1 MDSVEEGQGPEV
13 ARERCD
19 FIYRR
24 VAPGVAAT
32 AVLSL
37 LLSAFLWRSR
47 PLELI
52 VFWQLLI
59 LALSAALWALSL
71 AYRRTPAAREQPTL
85 WIRRAAFA
93 ATALGAG
100 WGFAA
105 AVFFPGAQEEQVFI
119 SFMVAVVTVGAL
131 PLFSTVWWVYALY
144 AAGVMLPF
152 NIVLFAYGTELFRLL
167 GAAVPLLYIA
177 NVLTAYEL
185 GRVFASAFGL
195 RGAYRRL
202 SSDNAEIQA
211 QLGEQ
216 LDSLLDA
223 HREVQA
229 YGRKLS
235 LFSERAPI
243 AVFEVDPRA
252 TILDMNPA
260 AENLF
265 GYASPEMVGRN
276 IITMLLA
283 GDDRSRIEA
292 WWGQFIADGKPA
304 TLVAENCMRRDGL
317 ALACEWTM
325 TPLVSDEGQVG
336 SIVLQ
341 GRDITQQRAA
351 ERVRSE
357 FTSTLSHELRTPLTS
372 ILGSLSLLRS
382 GALGDVPKEQDEI
395 VEIAER
401 NGRRLL
407 DLINEVLDIE
417 KIESGRLSLEPEPLE
432 LAELVR
438 ESLRLNQGFADR
450 FQVRLALEGSVPPV
464 TVRADRKR
472 LMQVMTN
479 LLSNAAKFSPPGG
492 SVDVGAALTDGK
504 VRVGVGD
511 RGPGH
516 PRGLSQPHLRPLR
529 AGRLGGLAHQGRHGP
544 RARDLQAADRDD
556 AGPRRLRGPRR
567 RRHHLLL
574 RAAGHAGGRGG
585 GERGRARADHRGGQ
599 RRRRVPRHGAREGGL
614 PRRHRGR
621 RRRFAHAARALEVR
635 GMAALAPAARHRGHA
650 GADRRDARA
659 ARGHAHHHA
668 RRPAQRPGR
677 GARAAA
683 TRHRRLAAE
692 ERLAQPR
699 RRGGRAGARPAR
711 AAAGHLV
718 RRGFMETG
726 LLVSLAQIA
735 AVVAIGVPLVMY
747 LVQDKLVFM
756 PQPVSEDRRAQI
768 KNRISSVEE
777 IFLEAEDGAKL
788 HAWHVKGEPLVLYF
802 GGNAEEVSWML
813 EEGPR
818 RLPGAGWLLVDYRG
832 YGASEGSPSEKAL
845 SADALLWYDHAAK
858 LSPEKYFS
866 SAAAWA
872 AAWRCTWLPR
882 GRSPA
887 WWRSRPT
894 TACAAVATA
903 PLSVPAR
910 EHAAATP
917 LRLEG
922 ACAADQGAAA
932 LPRRRARRGDPDGAL
947 ARALRSMGRREA
959 QGRAA
964 RCPAQQHRQRAAV
977 LADGIREFIKA

>member
-1 MDSVEEGQGPEV
+1 MEGTEESQAPEV

-59 LALSAALWALSL
+59 LGLAAALWALSL
-71 AYRRTPAAREQPTL
+71 AYKRAPAAREQPAL
-85 WIRRAAFA
+85 WVRRAAFGA
-93 ATALGAG
+93 AALGAG

-119 SFMVAVVTVGAL
+119 SFVVAVVTVGGL

-144 AAGVMLPF
+144 AAAVMLPF
-152 NIVLFAYGTELFRLL
+152 NVVLFAHGTELFRLL
-167 GAAVPLLYIA
+167 GAAMPLLFVA

-185 GRVFASAFGL
+185 ARVFATAFGL

-202 SSDNAEIQA
+202 SGDNAEIQA

-276 IITMLLA
+276 IITMLL
-283 GDDRSRIEA
+283 GGEDRALTEE
-292 WWGQFIADGKPA
+292 WWSAFIAAGKPA
-304 TLVAENCMRRDGL
+304 TRVAENCMRRDGL

-325 TPLVSDEGQVG
+325 TPLVNDDREVG

-351 ERVRSE
+351 ERVRGE

-401 NGRRLL
+401 NGKRLL

-417 KIESGRLSLEPEPLE
+417 KIESGRLTLEPEPLE
-432 LAELVR
+432 LGELLR

-450 FQVRLALEGSVPPV
+450 FQVRLALEAEVPRA

-479 LLSNAAKFSPPGG
+479 LLSNAAKFSPPSG
-492 SVDVGAALTDGK
+492 SVDVSVALRDGA

-511 RGPGH
+511 RGPGI
-516 PRGLSQPHLRPLR
+516 PAAFRNRIFGRFAQADSADSRIKGGTGL
-529 AGRLGGLAHQGRHGP
+529 GLAISKRLIEMMQGRVGFEDREGGGTTFFFEVP
-544 RARDLQAADRDD
+544 IMQAGAAAESDAVRVLITEEDGVAAEYLSMVLDKAGYRVDTVADAAASRTLLGRWKY
-556 AGPRRLRGPRR
+556 AAWLLSRRLRDTEDALALIAEMRERLQDTRIIMLAG
-567 RRHHLLL
+567 L
-574 RAAGHAGGRGG
+574 RSDEAG
-585 GERGRARADHRGGQ
+585 
-599 RRRRVPRHGAREGGL
+599 VPEPQRHGIVDWLQKNDSRSRIVEAVGQ
-614 PRRHRGR
+614 
-621 RRRFAHAARALEVR
+621 AL
-635 GMAALAPAARHRGHA
+635 G
-650 GADRRDARA
+650 
-659 ARGHAHHHA
+659 
-668 RRPAQRPGR
+668 RPA
-677 GARAAA
+677 
-683 TRHRRLAAE
+683 
-692 ERLAQPR
+692 
-699 RRGGRAGARPAR
+699 
-711 AAAGHLV
+711 
-718 RRGFMETG
+718 
-726 LLVSLAQIA
+726 
-735 AVVAIGVPLVMY
+735 
-747 LVQDKLVFM
+747 
-756 PQPVSEDRRAQI
+756 PQP
-768 KNRISSVEE
+768 
-777 IFLEAEDGAKL
+777 
-788 HAWHVKGEPLVLYF
+788 
-802 GGNAEEVSWML
+802 
-813 EEGPR
+813 
-818 RLPGAGWLLVDYRG
+818 
-832 YGASEGSPSEKAL
+832 GS
-845 SADALLWYDHAAK
+845 
-858 LSPEKYFS
+858 
-866 SAAAWA
+866 
-872 AAWRCTWLPR
+872 
-882 GRSPA
+882 
-887 WWRSRPT
+887 
-894 TACAAVATA
+894 
-903 PLSVPAR
+903 
-910 EHAAATP
+910 
-917 LRLEG
+917 
-922 ACAADQGAAA
+922 
-932 LPRRRARRGDPDGAL
+932 
-947 ARALRSMGRREA
+947 
-959 QGRAA
+959 
-964 RCPAQQHRQRAAV
+964 
-977 LADGIREFIKA
+977 